1 MNGGITNI
9 NAAELELIKA
19 LRAIVF
25 ETMDY
30 PPCSPWSGDSYLPPQ
45 LVANAQQAL
54 ALYGARVVE
63 VHHEAVRAEIAQ
75 AVAA

>member
-1 MNGGITNI
+1 MNGITNI
-9 NAAELELIKA
+9 NTAELELLKA

-30 PPCSPWSGDSYLPPQ
+30 PPCTPWSGESYLPPH
-45 LVANAQQAL
+45 LVSNAQWAL
-54 ALYGARVVE
+54 GLYGARVAE
-63 VHHEAVRAEIAQ
+63 VHHEAVQAEIAQ

>member
-30 PPCSPWSGDSYLPPQ
+30 PPCSPSRLIIS
-45 LVANAQQAL
+45 
-54 ALYGARVVE
+54 
-63 VHHEAVRAEIAQ
+63 
-75 AVAA
+75 

>member
-1 MNGGITNI
+1 MPGITTI
-9 NAAELELIKA
+9 NTAELELIKA
-19 LRAIVF
+19 LRAIVV

-30 PPCSPWSGDSYLPPQ
+30 PPCSPWDGNSYLPAH

-63 VHHEAVRAEIAQ
+63 VHHKAVRAEIRQ
-75 AVAA
+75 AVTV